1 MTAVRGDKD
10 VRRMGKMMVP
20 RCALLNLVC
29 AGSNLKSLR
38 LRYAALPVGNLLHKE
53 RKAMGQQQLKGLP
66 LTGGKGHKSR
76 AGQFPERSGERKVMF
91 GIGWEEAAHVSGNP
105 NEPLPRPLPA
115 RL

>member
-1 MTAVRGDKD
+1 MTV
-10 VRRMGKMMVP
+10 VP
-20 RCALLNLVC
+20 RCALPNLVC
-29 AGSNLKSLR
+29 AGINLKALR
-38 LRYAALPVGNLLHKE
+38 LRHAALPLGNLLHKG
-53 RKAMGQQQLKGLP
+53 RKASGQQQLQGLP
-66 LTGGKGHKSR
+66 VAGGKSHMSR

>member
-1 MTAVRGDKD
+1 MAAVRSAREVRCKD
-10 VRRMGKMMVP
+10 MMLVP

-29 AGSNLKSLR
+29 AGSNLTATRLR
-38 LRYAALPVGNLLHKE
+38 LAALPVGNLLHKE
-53 RKAMGQQQLKGLP
+53 RKAMGKQQLKGLP
-66 LTGGKGHKSR
+66 VAGGKSHGSR

>member
-1 MTAVRGDKD
+1 MTAVRGDQE
-10 VRRMGKMMVP
+10 VRCMSTMVVP

-29 AGSNLKSLR
+29 ASSNLKALR
-38 LRYAALPVGNLLHKE
+38 LRLAAQPVGNLLHKE

-66 LTGGKGHKSR
+66 VAGGKGHRSR